1 MTKIK
6 VVFLDRDGVINK
18 YPGDR
23 EYVTSWKE
31 FRFLPG
37 VKQALRKLSRAGYKI
52 FVISNQ
58 AGVIKGVYSQQAL
71 DEITQNMIKELTA
84 FNAGLQAVYYCIHR
98 DEDNCNCR
106 KPKIGMI
113 EQALKEHAIPESAL
127 KQSFFIGDTIRDIE
141 TGKNAGCSTILVFCG
156 KEKPRNKTNWKQSPD
171 FTAQD
176 LREAVDIILSSS
188 GV

>member
-1 MTKIK
+1 MN

-23 EYVTSWKE
+23 EYVTSWEE

-37 VKQALRKLSRAGYKI
+37 VKQALRKLSTAGYKI

-71 DEITQNMIKELTA
+71 DEITQNMMKELTNS
-84 FNAGLQAVYYCIHR
+84 NAGLEAVYYCIHR

-113 EQALKEHAIPESAL
+113 EQALREHAIPKSAL
-127 KQSFFIGDTIRDIE
+127 KQSFFVGDSTVDIE
-141 TGKNAGCSTILVFCG
+141 TGRNAGCKTILVFSG
-156 KEKPRNKTNWKQSPD
+156 KEKPRDKANWRESPD
-171 FTAQD
+171 FTAGN
-176 LREAVDIILSSS
+176 LSEAVDIILQNK
-188 GV
+188 